1 MASNDVDIDAE
12 KQVAAQRSGL
22 QPNAKKGWRSYIWD
36 HDSDQKS
43 PEERR
48 LLVKIDATI
57 LVYACL
63 AEFLKLL
70 DQSNLSNAYVSGLKT
85 DINLDGNWYNVA
97 NALFSIGYAIGQIP
111 GTLLLQKFRPHYVL
125 PLFEIIWSVATFG
138 TSAVKTP
145 GQLCACR
152 FFVGLAEAPFF
163 PGMLVTL
170 AAWYTP
176 AELGKRSSIFFVM
189 AQVGSFFSG
198 YLQAA
203 CYNLNGIQGL
213 AGWRWLFIM
222 DGIMSLPIALVG
234 FFFFPD
240 TPARARGWW
249 MTDADKQ
256 LAIDRIA
263 RAGIAKNP
271 GYFDWRLIKR
281 ALSNWRWYL
290 FVPGYVFFGLGTQ
303 AASTW
308 FGVWLQDEGYSVY
321 LRNIIPTCTNLVTLV
336 AVLIWGWLSDYL
348 ENRPLVMVIAIL
360 YGIFPLACLSVWN
373 IPDGLKFFSYLTL
386 GVEYITPLFFT
397 WANEVNRGD
406 DGVRSFIVASMNCA
420 QYAMAAWVTILTLP
434 ASKAPQ
440 FSVGYQTCA
449 AFNAAAILIIT
460 GIWYWDRLEKA
471 RELPYEPETD
481 PTSHVAGEG
490 SEDEIKYLAE

>member
-1 MASNDVDIDAE
+1 MADIDFDAE
-12 KQVAAQRSGL
+12 KQAALKRTGL
-22 QPNAKKGWRSYIWD
+22 NPKAKKGWRSFIWD
-36 HDSDQKS
+36 HDTDQKS
-43 PEERR
+43 PEEQR
-48 LLVKIDATI
+48 LLVKLDMTI

-70 DQSNLSNAYVSGLKT
+70 DQQNLSNAYVSGLKT
-85 DINLDGNWYNVA
+85 DINLDGNSYNVA

-111 GTLLLQKFRPHYVL
+111 GTLLLQKYRPHHVL
-125 PLFEIIWSVATFG
+125 PLFEVIWSIATFA
-138 TSAVKTP
+138 TAAVKTP
-145 GQLCACR
+145 GHLAACR

-203 CYNLNGIQGL
+203 CYNLTGVGGL

-222 DGIMSLPIALVG
+222 DGVMSLPIALVG

-240 TPARARGWW
+240 SPARARGWW
-249 MTDADKQ
+249 MTPADKQ
-256 LAIDRIA
+256 LAVDRIA
-263 RAGIAKNP
+263 RAGVGKNP
-271 GYFDWRLIKR
+271 GFFDWKLIKR
-281 ALSNWRWYL
+281 AFSTWHWYL

-303 AASTW
+303 AATTW
-308 FGVWLQDEGYSVY
+308 FGVWLQAEGYSVY
-321 LRNIIPTCTNLVTLV
+321 LRNIIPTFTNLVTLV
-336 AVLIWGWLSDYL
+336 AVLIWGWVSDYI
-348 ENRPLVMVIAIL
+348 ENRPLIMIIAII
-360 YGIFPLACLSVWN
+360 YGIFPLACLSVWD
-373 IPDGLKFFSYLTL
+373 IPNGLKFFSYLTL

-397 WANEVNRGD
+397 WANEVNRQD

-434 ASKAPQ
+434 ASKAPK
-440 FSVGYQTCA
+440 FSVGYQSCA
-449 AFNAAAILIIT
+449 AFNAIAVIIIAA
-460 GIWYWDRLEKA
+460 IWYWDRRDKA
-471 RELPYEPETD
+471 RALPEDSEID
-481 PTSHVAGEG
+481 PTIQGAEEG
-490 SEDEIKYLAE
+490 SEKDTKYLSE